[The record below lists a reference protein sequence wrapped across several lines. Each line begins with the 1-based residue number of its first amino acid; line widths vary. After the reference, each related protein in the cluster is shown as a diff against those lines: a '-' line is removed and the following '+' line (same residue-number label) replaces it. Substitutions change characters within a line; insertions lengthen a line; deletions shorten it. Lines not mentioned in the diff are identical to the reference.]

1 MLKPGTM
8 LCVGAGGDDV
18 RPWTEGLELT
28 VLDINPD
35 CNPDI
40 IADMCDM
47 ESVETG
53 SFDYVQSVHSLEHL
67 YPHDV
72 DRALKEFLRVLKP
85 GGTVMIFVP
94 DLEGVE
100 TTLEPLYESPSG
112 WICGL
117 DMIYGKKSF
126 IENSIYMSHHTGFV
140 SDTLHQCLIDAGFM
154 DVVTQ
159 RIANY
164 NLFAGGKRPLIDK
177 YT

>member
-35 CNPDI
+35 WNPDI
-40 IADMCDM
+40 VADMCDIGNIG
-47 ESVETG
+47 E
-53 SFDYVQSVHSLEHL
+53 FDYVQSVHSLEHL

-94 DLEGVE
+94 DLEGVHA
-100 TTLEPLYESPSG
+100 TLDPLYESASG

-126 IENSIYMSHHTGFV
+126 IEDSIYMSHHTGFV
-140 SDTLHQCLIDAGFM
+140 NDTLRQFLEDAGF
-154 DVVTQ
+154 VNVRTQ

-164 NLFAGGKRPLIDK
+164 NLFGGGNKPMD
-177 YT
+177 TST

>member
-8 LCVGAGGDDV
+8 LCVGAGGDDA

-35 CNPDI
+35 WNPDI
-40 IADMCDM
+40 VADMCNMGDIG
-47 ESVETG
+47 E
-53 SFDYVQSVHSLEHL
+53 FDCVQSVHSLEHL

-72 DRALKEFLRVLKP
+72 DKALKEFLRVLKP

-94 DLEGVE
+94 DLEGVHA
-100 TTLEPLYESPSG
+100 TLETLYESASG
-112 WICGL
+112 PICGL

-126 IENSIYMSHHTGFV
+126 IEDSIYMAHHTGFV
-140 SDTLHQCLIDAGFM
+140 SETLKKCLIDAGFEN
-154 DVVTQ
+154 VITQ

-164 NLFAGGKRPLIDK
+164 NLFAGGNKPLID
-177 YT
+177 